1 MQPLVKAAASLFSNE
16 KKHQCVVCFS
26 FFAYLCQVIN
36 EFKKHETMDWGKL
49 LLKVVDI
56 VKDNLDDSKNNVSST
71 QQVRPTQR
79 PVSPSAEVER
89 EKTDAEWK
97 SYFKEILLSEFPS
110 YTIRENVKVT
120 DLVGFV
126 SDEEQLYTTRPR
138 QVYKAEWGQPYTFLL
153 EAGGSPK
160 GVVMLGKGHSHDEN
174 VKYLIAR
181 MYAEKLNLSYI
192 NFYTQM
198 PNERSYVIGR
208 IRKFLD

>member
-1 MQPLVKAAASLFSNE
+1 
-16 KKHQCVVCFS
+16 
-26 FFAYLCQVIN
+26 
-36 EFKKHETMDWGKL
+36 MDWVKL
-49 LLKVVDI
+49 LLKVVGI
-56 VKDNLDDSKNNVSST
+56 VKDNLDDSRNYAPPA
-71 QQVRPTQR
+71 QQVRSAQR
-79 PVSPSAEVER
+79 PVSPTVEVER

-97 SYFKEILLSEFPS
+97 SYFKEILMSEFPS

-174 VKYLIAR
+174 VKYLVAR
-181 MYAEKLNLSYI
+181 MYAEKLKLPYI

-208 IRKFLD
+208 IRKFLN